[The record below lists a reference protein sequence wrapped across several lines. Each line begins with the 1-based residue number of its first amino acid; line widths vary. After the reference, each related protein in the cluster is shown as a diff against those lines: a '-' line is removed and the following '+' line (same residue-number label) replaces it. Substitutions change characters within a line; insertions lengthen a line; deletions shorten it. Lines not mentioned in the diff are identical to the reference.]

1 MAPRTVSL
9 VVLAVIASL
18 ALGCGAKIESAAPGD
33 GGKGAGD
40 EASHVT
46 DDAAS
51 GDPGLASGDGSV
63 GNPDATTTGGDGG
76 PCAPVGMGPN
86 VGGSFLSMS
95 WQSAA
100 CAWNEPC
107 VSHVDVTGCALR
119 VQKNGALIAYTLGA
133 DDCARLA
140 SWMTSTELIS
150 AVKRQYDCAYSGGN
164 LDLLDVHDSNAQTH
178 YKMPSGCSDQA
189 WVDHRACMA
198 YLADKYAK

>member
-1 MAPRTVSL
+1 MAARTAFL
-9 VVLAVIASL
+9 VVVAIVASIN
-18 ALGCGAKIESAAPGD
+18 LGCGAKIEQASPGD

-40 EASHVT
+40 DAAHVA
-46 DDAAS
+46 DDASS
-51 GDPGLASGDGSV
+51 GDPWLATGDGSV
-63 GNPDATTTGGDGG
+63 SNADATTTGGDGG

-119 VQKNGALIAYTLGA
+119 VQKNGALTAYTITA

-140 SWMTSTELIS
+140 AWMTSAELIS
-150 AVKRQYDCAYSGGN
+150 AVKRQYVCTYSGGN
-164 LDLLDVHDSNAQTH
+164 LDLIDVKDSNAETY
-178 YKMPSGCSDQA
+178 YKMPADCADQA

>member
-1 MAPRTVSL
+1 MAARTAF
-9 VVLAVIASL
+9 LAVVAIVASIN
-18 ALGCGAKIESAAPGD
+18 LGCGGKIESEAPGN

-40 EASHVT
+40 ETSHLT
-46 DDAAS
+46 DAAS
-51 GDPGLASGDGSV
+51 SEAPGLAIGDGSAA
-63 GNPDATTTGGDGG
+63 NPDATTTGGDGG

-107 VSHVDVTGCALR
+107 VSHVDVTGCALS
-119 VQKNGALIAYTLGA
+119 VQKNGALTAYTIAA

-140 SWMTSTELIS
+140 AWMTSAELIS
-150 AVKRQYDCAYSGGN
+150 AVKRQYDCTYSGGN
-164 LDLLDVHDSNAQTH
+164 MDLLDVHDSNAQTH
-178 YKMPSGCSDQA
+178 YKMPSGCSDPA